1 MNKHS
6 KDIKKICEIC
16 KKYRI
21 KKKMSR
27 NDIALKSGKT
37 QQTFYNFE
45 NGRCC
50 RIEYIFIYLDN
61 LDLNDKEK
69 DDFILNIMTILRGE

>member
-16 KKYRI
+16 KKYRK

-45 NGRCC
+45 NGGCC
-50 RIEYIFIYLDN
+50 RIEYIFIYLEN
-61 LDLNDKEK
+61 LELNDKEK
-69 DDFILNIMTILRGE
+69 DDFILNIMDILRGE